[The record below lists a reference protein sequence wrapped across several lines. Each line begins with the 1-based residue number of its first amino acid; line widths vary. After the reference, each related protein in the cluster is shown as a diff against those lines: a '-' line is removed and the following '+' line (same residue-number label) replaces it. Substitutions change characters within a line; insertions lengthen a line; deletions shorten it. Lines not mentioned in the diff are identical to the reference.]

1 MTLVPS
7 LESMKIILV
16 LWAFF
21 IIGLGQDA
29 AQADPPLAEKEPTQK
44 CLTKT
49 CFASSRTALSGE
61 NLHIIG
67 ASRYRFWGFSV
78 YSVALYQET
87 GIVAQRWSEH
97 PLALELSY
105 HRSLKAEDFTKT
117 ARKLMGEN
125 PEYGKQVESVVFQQF
140 ASFIRPVKEG
150 DRYTLLYSP
159 DGTLEL
165 LFNGETQGKVQDQS
179 FARAYVGMWLGKY
192 AVKEEN
198 RDVILSGRFEG

>member
-1 MTLVPS
+1 MTLAPS
-7 LESMKIILV
+7 LRLMNILV
-16 LWAFF
+16 SLFALFVV
-21 IIGLGQDA
+21 GLVPDVVQA
-29 AQADPPLAEKEPTQK
+29 APKAAEK
-44 CLTKT
+44 CLTKA
-49 CFASSRTALSGE
+49 CFALHKTASNGDE
-61 NLHIIG
+61 LHIIG

-78 YSVALYQET
+78 YSIALYQGVGTAAE
-87 GIVAQRWSEH
+87 RWSEY

-117 ARKLMGEN
+117 AKKLMEEN
-125 PEYGKQVESVVFQQF
+125 PEYGKQVESDVFQRF
-140 ASFIRPVKEG
+140 ASFIQPVSEG

-179 FARAYVGMWLGKY
+179 FARAYLGMWLGKY

>member
-7 LESMKIILV
+7 LKSMNTLV
-16 LWAFF
+16 ALCAFLF
-21 IIGLGQDA
+21 VGLVQDA
-29 AQADPPLAEKEPTQK
+29 AQADPQPAEK

-49 CFASSRTALSGE
+49 CFASSRATHNGE
-61 NLHIIG
+61 NLHIVG

-87 GIVAQRWSEH
+87 GSVPTRWSEY

-117 ARKLMGEN
+117 AKKLMGEN
-125 PEYGKQVESVVFQQF
+125 PEYGNQVESVVFQQF

-192 AVKEEN
+192 PVKEEN
-198 RDVILSGRFEG
+198 RDIILSGRFEG